1 MNTLMISKISIQQDA
16 EGRYCLNDLH
26 KASGGEDR
34 HKPANFLRLD
44 TTQALIAEING
55 SHLSSLEGALKT
67 DGIPSVSPLATEEK
81 PYGTIHFSD
90 VRSAVKTTNGGHH
103 RGTYVCKELV
113 YAYAMWVSSAF
124 HLKVIRTF
132 NALATRRQESVHS
145 TPLATFTAAFRLVP
159 LAMRAARALGLD
171 KNAAALSV
179 NQFVHKL
186 THIDLLSELGHTHL
200 IAENQKSGQR
210 AEKNDAG
217 QMIGLK
223 TSTLKN
229 WLQKLPEFRPWAQK

>member
-103 RGTYVCKELV
+103 RGTYVCKN
-113 YAYAMWVSSAF
+113 SSM
-124 HLKVIRTF
+124 
-132 NALATRRQESVHS
+132 
-145 TPLATFTAAFRLVP
+145 P
-159 LAMRAARALGLD
+159 MRCGSAPH
-171 KNAAALSV
+171 
-179 NQFVHKL
+179 F
-186 THIDLLSELGHTHL
+186 I
-200 IAENQKSGQR
+200 
-210 AEKNDAG
+210 
-217 QMIGLK
+217 
-223 TSTLKN
+223 
-229 WLQKLPEFRPWAQK
+229 

>member
-55 SHLSSLEGALKT
+55 SHLTSG
-67 DGIPSVSPLATEEK
+67 
-81 PYGTIHFSD
+81 
-90 VRSAVKTTNGGHH
+90 VKTTNAGHH

-132 NALATRRQESVHS
+132 NALANRRQESVHS

-179 NQFVHKL
+179 NHFVHKL
-186 THIDLLSELGHTHL
+186 THIDQLTELGHTHL